1 MQAKISR
8 LIEGIE
14 LPSYKTEEAAGFDI
28 AAAEDIIA
36 KAGEVTLVHTGL
48 VIEAPEGYFLMLSA
62 RSSLAPKK
70 GLIPSNGVGII
81 DRDYSG
87 PRDEILLQVYNFTK
101 ADIEIKKGERLMQG
115 VFMPI
120 EQIEWIETSVIRDM
134 DRGGHGSTGGYS
146 EETKK

>member
-8 LIEGIE
+8 LVEGIE
-14 LPSYKTEEAAGFDI
+14 LPSYKTTEAAGFDI

-36 KAGEVTLVHTGL
+36 KAVEVTLIHTGL

-70 GLIPSNGVGII
+70 GLILSNGIGVI

-87 PRDEILLQVYNFTK
+87 PTDEILLQVYNFGNS
-101 ADIEIKKGERLMQG
+101 DVEIKKGERLVQG
-115 VFMPI
+115 IFMPI
-120 EQIEWIETSVIRDM
+120 QQVEWIESSSIRDE

-146 EETKK
+146 SDVKI